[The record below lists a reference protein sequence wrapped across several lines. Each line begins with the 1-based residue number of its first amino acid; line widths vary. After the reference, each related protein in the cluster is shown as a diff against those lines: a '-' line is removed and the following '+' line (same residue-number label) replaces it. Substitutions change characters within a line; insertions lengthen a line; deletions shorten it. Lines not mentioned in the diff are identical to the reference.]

1 MDTVSNWNMVPVTWK
16 SYEDDDR
23 LVYLNCGK
31 SCNCTLIKYKAYK
44 NKPFYGSYSPR
55 HKAGII
61 MTTKDNKFLIIQ
73 SRGRLWGMPKGG
85 IEMGETPEQCAL
97 REFVEETGIQTN
109 TNNFTFFREIY
120 VNRSKYFC
128 IKNQP
133 QHKVSLT
140 DEHDSTGVGWISRNC
155 MDDFVKHKLI
165 KFTSD
170 FNKIMSVI

>member
-1 MDTVSNWNMVPVTWK
+1 
-16 SYEDDDR
+16 
-23 LVYLNCGK
+23 
-31 SCNCTLIKYKAYK
+31 
-44 NKPFYGSYSPR
+44 
-55 HKAGII
+55 
-61 MTTKDNKFLIIQ
+61 
-73 SRGRLWGMPKGG
+73 MPKGG

-133 QHKVSLT
+133 QYKVSLT
-140 DEHDSTGVGWISRNC
+140 DEHDSTGVGWINRHC
-155 MDDFVKHKLI
+155 MNDFVKHKLI